1 MGVAVNL
8 YLFSRAALARGVAG
22 EGDHHAFAVE
32 RNPPVGIER
41 PDVRRMPLAFVLLLF
56 DQFAD
61 LFVRHALVG
70 GSRAANGAVHLGRL
84 IGGALYCELDKPRC
98 PVGGCFGYVD

>member
-70 GSRAANGAVHLGRL
+70 GAGPQMVRYTLVASLGVHCIASLTS
-84 IGGALYCELDKPRC
+84 
-98 PVGGCFGYVD
+98 PVAQSADASAT